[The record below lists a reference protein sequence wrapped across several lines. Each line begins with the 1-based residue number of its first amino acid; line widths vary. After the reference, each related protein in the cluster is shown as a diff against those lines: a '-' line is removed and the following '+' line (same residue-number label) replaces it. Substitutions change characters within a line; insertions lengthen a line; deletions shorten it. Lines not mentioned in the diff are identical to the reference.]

1 MCDVDSSGS
10 SGGGGVEEGSGP
22 PRFTG
27 QSEARG
33 KEGEGD
39 GEREG
44 GGTERKRVSWCM
56 GGREG
61 GRDGGRWKEW
71 RVRACVRASVFVQE
85 SLRPL
90 LPNPLRA
97 QVSLRENS
105 FG

>member
-10 SGGGGVEEGSGP
+10 SGGGGVKEGSGP

-44 GGTERKRVSWCM
+44 GGTERKRVS
-56 GGREG
+56 
-61 GRDGGRWKEW
+61 
-71 RVRACVRASVFVQE
+71 
-85 SLRPL
+85 
-90 LPNPLRA
+90 
-97 QVSLRENS
+97 
-105 FG
+105 